1 MPHSYTIG
9 DPHNTRF
16 CFNLKVNVNRSIW
29 FIIKLQGLEDG
40 TGGIDQRCR
49 GTDLQ
54 MASTERC
61 LQEGDGGGTDMTRA
75 AAAVPTLAN

>member
-1 MPHSYTIG
+1 MENILKKKEKENRDVC
-9 DPHNTRF
+9 DPH
-16 CFNLKVNVNRSIW
+16 
-29 FIIKLQGLEDG
+29 IIKLQGLADG

-75 AAAVPTLAN
+75 AAAVPTLEH